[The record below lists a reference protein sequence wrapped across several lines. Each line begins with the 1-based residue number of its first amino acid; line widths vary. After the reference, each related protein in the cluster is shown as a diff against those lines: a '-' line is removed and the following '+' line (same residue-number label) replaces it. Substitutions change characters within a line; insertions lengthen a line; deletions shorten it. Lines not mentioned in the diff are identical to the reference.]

1 MYKFSYFSQ
10 AGDTADN
17 ITPVVRVI
25 VTSLTADKDQD
36 QTEILPPQE
45 LRGWVAAN
53 IELINE

>member
-45 LRGWVAAN
+45 LRG
-53 IELINE
+53 